1 MGCAKKKISS
11 SLPIPL
17 SKYTLRDKLSLL
29 FDLQS
34 YSSHMVCIPYK
45 LHLLL
50 FFKNAILYILLC
62 TFLINHISALTGR
75 AASLFS
81 TVSKYLIT
89 LFSPTITADDSNSEA
104 DYII

>member
-1 MGCAKKKISS
+1 MQKKNISS

-50 FFKNAILYILLC
+50 FFKNAILYI
-62 TFLINHISALTGR
+62 IALYIFNKPY
-75 AASLFS
+75 LS
-81 TVSKYLIT
+81 TYR
-89 LFSPTITADDSNSEA
+89 
-104 DYII
+104 